1 MKLKFSLSIA
11 LAALSVGVMASPTDD
26 LLAVRRAR
34 TKSVKMGIWHADL
47 NKAKAYAEENGMPLI
62 AVWSNGDDC
71 SHCIVF
77 EKMAMAPVFTEW
89 MKTSGYVFYFG
100 VRNDGPNGPTADGQ
114 EGYHGT
120 SFYWCR
126 KKEGAS
132 DPNASRNW
140 PYVRIYWRKKSGLLK
155 LDMFETGA
163 ALDGEYDAIPM
174 PAPRNCADNPKK
186 FVVKGDDGTFNPSAR
201 YFIDKLTNKDY
212 GYLRNYVYDPTPP
225 PPAYAGGEFAVSD
238 VKVTPKAGMEL
249 ECGGAY
255 GDNGGYFTIP
265 LSRTNT
271 AAQASVA
278 TNKLSVTYPDG
289 TVKSAE
295 IVWAAGQ
302 SVANALVRV
311 NDRYLIKGEY
321 ATVVLSDAAGK
332 GVATNHVKCVA
343 PVANS
348 PANPRWI
355 GERTVETLA
364 WGEWTMDVDAARNKV
379 NASVAQ
385 GKEAYTLILVGGPL
399 WCPDCQKLEEHLIA
413 SPEFNTWAT
422 NTHRI
427 ACVAIDEPYFK
438 AGWQDSPSLL
448 SHEVSWG
455 LSGSGYLT
463 RKLVPVD
470 GNGGTN
476 ATEVLARNRRY
487 IENDTDHGGLCL
499 PETAQTSAHKTK
511 GWKAGIPCLILMR
524 PEGSIAGRIS
534 QFSNSTDAMMK
545 IEPAILV
552 RRLEEM
558 VQQAKK
564 MSGEER
570 NDSWKATGDVISG
583 QESRGVTNTLSFTD
597 AADYYRINATRGT
610 DIVFQVEP
618 QEATRVIVSVVNA
631 DLADPDANPV
641 AIATNAVA
649 GQMVALA
656 AMNLPSANCFLK
668 VSYPVDADY
677 YPTDPYYALGK
688 DGSTLSTYA
697 VHSYS
702 VWRAEDVPHTVTND
716 TSTISIHLT
725 KGQAYKLD
733 GLSDESA
740 EEFFDAGGAPGVLV
754 AKATVAGAV
763 VSIKWNDAAKGY
775 VLKFQEWNPGAVG
788 FTRTGASMNE
798 PKEDVDYVI
807 SISRLGGVSG
817 TASVKIG
824 LVPGESTSIT
834 DGTVYAWADQGRV
847 FTWNE
852 GENFVT
858 TTVVTVKHNTLSDG
872 DQKLTFALVPAEGSD
887 AVVNTELAKFAL
899 TIREDDEAIPGVLSI
914 DDFATGST
922 VWAPGGSE
930 LEVSVAR
937 LKGADGVV
945 GCSLKATGGAT
956 VSPAEGHVWQS
967 RESTNKSFKVTL
979 PAYAAGGDNIVTLTL
994 VGREGSRISAEA
1006 KYFAVRIAPSDA
1018 VAFSAKGGVFTILRT
1033 RYVSGGSKEVS
1044 IDRTTCKLDGVRTA
1058 KLVAGSLPPGMS
1070 YLFDPT
1076 KGEEMVLGSAGA
1088 LVFSGTPTRAGLYEA
1103 VFQAFE
1109 DGNPGG
1115 VVNVFVEVTDP
1126 AALPPQASGANPTVA
1141 ESRTFN
1147 DILVADPERKCLAG
1161 LVTLT
1166 VPRSGRLSAKYR
1178 KLDGTAVSFLSESWT
1193 GEAGGVYSAELH
1205 SVGEPSGA
1213 MLSVTCSVDAVTV
1226 ALTDPDCDHAL
1237 DCYVP
1242 TSNWSDR
1249 NPATNWAGLYNVS
1262 LPHKG
1267 SVGKAFANGDAYVQL
1282 RMQNEYAFSRGTMTY
1297 AGVLPNG
1304 RAFSG
1309 SATLSEYS
1317 SPAWKFGPAE
1327 RAIALLSA
1335 SSSDVLS
1342 GAVLVDYYREG
1353 MSTDACRRVYPLGD
1367 IQPWWDHLEPI
1378 DNEGPSYSVRMDA
1391 VGCLYDPSVDFVG
1404 CCTNKFGTQS
1414 LTLFAMTTNVV
1425 RDLEGFAVNTAE
1437 TWVCENAG
1445 VTVSRSA
1452 SGTNKLKLTDPVAA
1466 ALNGLTLSFDRA
1478 NGLVSGQL
1486 RIDFADGPSKVA
1498 SYRALVMPGWGT
1510 RDCTTCADRECDLR
1524 PFISGACWFADDYG
1538 YVDAK
1543 NRVRA
1548 ISVKRGVAVSVG
1560 VVEGK

>member
-1 MKLKFSLSIA
+1 MKLRFSLAVA
-11 LAALSVGVMASPTDD
+11 LAVLAGAVEASPTSD
-26 LLAVRRAR
+26 LLAVRRVR
-34 TKSVKMGIWHADL
+34 EKSVKMGYWHADL
-47 NKAKAYAEENGMPLI
+47 NKARAYAEANGMPLI
-62 AVWSNGDDC
+62 AVWSNGEDC
-71 SHCIVF
+71 SHCLVF
-77 EKMAMAPVFTEW
+77 EQMAMAPVFQEW

-100 VRNDGPNGPTADGQ
+100 VRDDGPNGPTPDGQ

-126 KKEGAS
+126 MKDGGY
-132 DPNASRNW
+132 DPNSGANW
-140 PYVRIYWRKKSGLLK
+140 PYVRIYWRKKSGSLK
-155 LDMFETGA
+155 VDMFKTGA
-163 ALDGEYDAIPM
+163 AIDGEYDALPM
-174 PAPRNCADNPKK
+174 PAPRNCVDNPKK
-186 FVVKGDDGTFNPSAR
+186 FVKKGDDKTYNPSAR

-212 GYLRNYVYDPTPP
+212 GYLRNYVYDPTPT

-255 GDNGGYFTIP
+255 GEDGGYFTIP

-278 TNKLSVTYPDG
+278 TNRLTVTYPSG
-289 TVKSAE
+289 MVKSNE
-295 IVWAAGQ
+295 VVWAAGQ
-302 SVANALVRV
+302 SAANVLVRV
-311 NDRYLIKGEY
+311 NDWYLREGEY

-348 PANPRWI
+348 PANPYWI
-355 GERTVETLA
+355 GERTAETLA
-364 WGEWTMDVDAARNKV
+364 WGEWTMDVDAATDKV
-379 NASVAQ
+379 NARVAQ
-385 GKEAYTLILVGGPL
+385 GKEAYTLLLVGGPL
-399 WCPDCQKLEEHLIA
+399 WCPDCQNLEEHLIA
-413 SPEFNTWAT
+413 SPEFNAWAT
-422 NTHRI
+422 STHRI

-438 AGWQDSPSLL
+438 EGWQDSPSLL
-448 SHEVSWG
+448 SHEVSWN
-455 LSGSGYLT
+455 LSGSSYLT
-463 RKLVPVD
+463 RKLIPLD
-470 GNGGTN
+470 GNNGTN
-476 ATEVLARNRRY
+476 ATEVLARNRWY

-499 PETAQTSAHKTK
+499 PEATQTSARKTK

-524 PEGSIAGRIS
+524 PDGSIAGRIS
-534 QFSNSTDAMMK
+534 QFSNSTTKMTETD
-545 IEPAILV
+545 PRILV

-558 VQQAKK
+558 LQQAKVP
-564 MSGEER
+564 GEER

-583 QESRGVTNTLSFTD
+583 QETKGVTNTLSFTD
-597 AADYYRINATRGT
+597 AADYYRINATKGT
-610 DIVFQVEP
+610 DIIFQVEP
-618 QEATRVIVSVVNA
+618 QEKTRVIVSVINA
-631 DLADPDANPV
+631 DRDDPDANPV
-641 AIATNAVA
+641 SIVTNEAA
-649 GQMVALA
+649 GADVALT

-697 VHSYS
+697 AKSYS
-702 VWRAEDVPHTVTND
+702 IWRAEDVPHTVTND
-716 TSTISIHLT
+716 TPTISMHLT

-733 GLSDESA
+733 GLTDESENEYFRKDEA
-740 EEFFDAGGAPGVLV
+740 TGTLV
-754 AKATVAGAV
+754 ATSDATVALMSV
-763 VSIKWNDAAKGY
+763 KWNAAAKGY
-775 VLKFQEWNPGAVG
+775 VLRFQEWNPGAVG
-788 FTRTGASMNE
+788 FTRTAASMNE

-807 SISRLGGVSG
+807 PISRLGGVSG

-834 DGTVYAWADQGRV
+834 DGTVYVWADQGRV

-852 GENFVT
+852 GEDFVT

-887 AVVNTELAKFAL
+887 AVVNTALAKFAL
-899 TIREDDEAIPGVLSI
+899 TIREDDEAIPGVLSL

-956 VSPAEGHVWQS
+956 VSPAEGFIWQS

-979 PAYAAGGDNIVTLTL
+979 PAYAAGGGNTVTLTL
-994 VGREGSRISAEA
+994 VGQEGSRINAEA
-1006 KYFAVRIAPSDA
+1006 KYFAVRIVPGDGA
-1018 VAFSAKGGVFTILRT
+1018 VQFSAADLKDGVFTILRT
-1033 RYVSGGSKEVS
+1033 RYVAGDSKEVS
-1044 IDRTTCKLDGVRTA
+1044 IDLSTCDPEGVRTA
-1058 KLVAGSLPPGMS
+1058 KKVAGTLPPGMN
-1070 YLFDPT
+1070 YLFDMNRGP
-1076 KGEEMVLGSAGA
+1076 AGA
-1088 LVFSGTPTRAGLYEA
+1088 LVFSGTPTKAGLYEA

-1109 DGNPGG
+1109 NGNPGG
-1115 VVNVFVEVTDP
+1115 MVDVFVEVTDP
-1126 AALPPQASGANPTVA
+1126 AAMPPQATGANPTVA

-1147 DILVADPERKCLAG
+1147 DILVVDPEKKCLAG

-1178 KLDGTAVSFLSESWT
+1178 KLDGATVSFLSETWA
-1193 GEAGGVYSAELH
+1193 GEEKGVYSAELH
-1205 SVGEPSGA
+1205 SVGELPGA
-1213 MLSVTCSVDAVTV
+1213 TLSVTCSVDAVTV
-1226 ALTDPDCDHAL
+1226 TLADPDCDHDL
-1237 DCYVP
+1237 DCYIP
-1242 TSNWSDR
+1242 TSDWSAK
-1249 NPATNWAGLYNVS
+1249 NAATNWAGLYNVS

-1282 RMQNEYAFSRGTMTY
+1282 RMQTELAFSRGTMTY

-1309 SATLSEYS
+1309 SATLSEYL
-1317 SPAWKFGPAE
+1317 SPKLKPFGPAE
-1327 RAIALLSA
+1327 RALALLSA
-1335 SSSDVLS
+1335 SSSDVFS
-1342 GAVLVDYYREG
+1342 GAVLVDYYRAG

-1367 IQPWWDHLEPI
+1367 IQPWWDHVEPI
-1378 DNEGPSYSVRMDA
+1378 ADEGPSYSVRMDA

-1414 LTLFAMTTNVV
+1414 LTFFAMTTNLVK
-1425 RDLEGFAVNTAE
+1425 DLEGFAVNTAGV
-1437 TWVCENAG
+1437 WAAGNAG
-1445 VTVSRSA
+1445 VTVSRTA
-1452 SGTNKLKLTDPVAA
+1452 AGVNKIKLTDPTAA
-1466 ALNGLTLSFDRA
+1466 ARNGLTLSFDRA

-1486 RIDFADGPSKVA
+1486 RIDFTDGPSKTA

-1510 RDCTTCADRECDLR
+1510 RDCTACKDRECDQR
-1524 PFISGACWFADDYG
+1524 PFISGACWFADDYS

-1543 NRVRA
+1543 SRTRA
-1548 ISVKRGVAVSVG
+1548 ISVQRGVAVSVG